1 MDPLDTPQ
9 TLSSLL
15 EATEKQRTD
24 LESRADATSAAYAAD
39 VESTIALHQ
48 QLLETLAAASV
59 FSVNETLDDVAT
71 SELPYMLTAYHMA
84 ELMERAPGHNKPSE
98 RVQHLKKTKRIYDL
112 FLNLVESYGLVE
124 PPYNKLLD
132 RYREEDDEFGVVP
145 RGMDMSAKRNT
156 KIAAFK
162 AEKQLKTKLE
172 ALRKNP
178 RYLQNGDEEVIR
190 EVYLTNVAY
199 RLHKTFHALD
209 SINREIDMLKA
220 VPDQPEQRLKEIE
233 ERDDDTRLDG
243 PMRMKPGTGG
253 PLLSK
258 AGKPL
263 QPFTL
268 LGANARGERTK
279 GVFRSGHN
287 LPTMTIDEYLEEER
301 RQGNI
306 IEGGEEPKK
315 VIDEDDYEAMERE
328 MYKAR
333 DWDEFKDNNP
343 KGSGNT
349 MNMG

>member
-1 MDPLDTPQ
+1 M
-9 TLSSLL
+9 
-15 EATEKQRTD
+15 
-24 LESRADATSAAYAAD
+24 
-39 VESTIALHQ
+39 
-48 QLLETLAAASV
+48 
-59 FSVNETLDDVAT
+59 
-71 SELPYMLTAYHMA
+71 
-84 ELMERAPGHNKPSE
+84 G
-98 RVQHLKKTKRIYDL
+98 IYDL
-112 FLNLVESYGLVE
+112 FLNLVESYDLVE
-124 PPYNKLLD
+124 PPYSKLLD
-132 RYREEDDEFGVVP
+132 RHREEDDDFGVVP
-145 RGMDMSAKRNT
+145 RGMDMSAKRDT

-162 AEKQLKTKLE
+162 AEKQLKDKLE
-172 ALRKNP
+172 ALRQNP

-199 RLHKTFHALD
+199 RIHKTFHALD
-209 SINREIDMLKA
+209 SINREIDLLKA
-220 VPDQPEQRLKEIE
+220 VPDEPEPRVKEIE

-268 LGANARGERTK
+268 LGANARSERTK

-315 VIDEDDYEAMERE
+315 VIDEDDYEAMDRE

-333 DWDEFKDNNP
+333 DWDEFKDN
-343 KGSGNT
+343 
-349 MNMG
+349 